1 MKNKTS
7 AIKKCNQNEY
17 VCTICPR
24 NCMVNRKIN
33 KGFCNE
39 FNKIRIAKIINNFKW
54 EEPCITGQ
62 KGALAIF
69 FSGCNLRCDYCQ
81 NYDISRGNVGKE
93 YTVQDFKKLIISN
106 QENNDFIDLITPTH
120 FSTQLEKVFLNFK
133 PKIPIIWN
141 TNSYEKIENI
151 KKVSSFVD
159 IFLADYKYS
168 DEKLGEKFSHCTDY
182 PEIAIKSIKQM
193 CQLKPEIVESG
204 LMKQGVIIRHLVL
217 PGLIDNSINALKD
230 IKKNFPAS
238 MISLMSQFTPNGKS
252 ELNRIITPLEYKIVV
267 SYLKRLGLNYGYL
280 QDYSSAN
287 SNFVPKF

>member
-17 VCTICPR
+17 ACTICPR

-93 YTVQDFKKLIISN
+93 YTVQDFKKLIS
-106 QENNDFIDLITPTH
+106 
-120 FSTQLEKVFLNFK
+120 
-133 PKIPIIWN
+133 
-141 TNSYEKIENI
+141 
-151 KKVSSFVD
+151 
-159 IFLADYKYS
+159 
-168 DEKLGEKFSHCTDY
+168 
-182 PEIAIKSIKQM
+182 
-193 CQLKPEIVESG
+193 
-204 LMKQGVIIRHLVL
+204 
-217 PGLIDNSINALKD
+217 
-230 IKKNFPAS
+230 
-238 MISLMSQFTPNGKS
+238 
-252 ELNRIITPLEYKIVV
+252 
-267 SYLKRLGLNYGYL
+267 
-280 QDYSSAN
+280 
-287 SNFVPKF
+287 